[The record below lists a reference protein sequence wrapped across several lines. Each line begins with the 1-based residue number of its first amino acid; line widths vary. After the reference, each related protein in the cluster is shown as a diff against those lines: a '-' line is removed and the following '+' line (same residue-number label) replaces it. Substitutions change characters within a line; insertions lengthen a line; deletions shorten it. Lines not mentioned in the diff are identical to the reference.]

1 MKNWTIFTP
10 DSIFNFVRNKGK
22 SLEEVA
28 ECDAP
33 YIYWCV
39 LNIDKFLISQEDL
52 LAYQKKYEKTFVAY
66 CFPPHLKNEK
76 PTNVYTVNEAELEIL
91 REKWNSYEVE
101 EEEHF
106 LEYDY
111 HDYDYSVDSN
121 PYYNDNL
128 DMDQQDPEFWDWF

>member
-10 DSIFNFVRNKGK
+10 DSIFNFGRNKGK

-33 YIYWCV
+33 YIYWCA
-39 LNIDKFLISQEDL
+39 LNIDKFLISEEDF

-66 CFPPHLKNEK
+66 CLRPYLKIEK
-76 PTNVYTVNEAELEIL
+76 PTNFYTVNEAELEIL
-91 REKWNSYEVE
+91 RKKWNSYEVE

-106 LEYDY
+106 SEYDY
-111 HDYDYSVDSN
+111 YEHDYSVDSN